1 MVIKKRISLRPSAE
15 PITGSDL
22 LKRIN
27 ELGDMD
33 IMDKARIC
41 GYYHTSRKL
50 GIRRVNIKGFYE
62 KFIEANNLKPV
73 LGVKEDDV
81 IHVNHNKLLVIPSA
95 YVNEAGAAVSDKF
108 EINVDRDGLIHLI
121 PIRYAV
127 K

>member
-41 GYYHTSRKL
+41 GYYRTSRK
-50 GIRRVNIKGFYE
+50 
-62 KFIEANNLKPV
+62 PV
-73 LGVKEDDV
+73 
-81 IHVNHNKLLVIPSA
+81 S
-95 YVNEAGAAVSDKF
+95 YT
-108 EINVDRDGLIHLI
+108 HLTLPTKRI
-121 PIRYAV
+121 V
-127 K
+127 